1 MIYIRTTFLGAGVF
15 LTVSLELLIKYTDQT
30 YITENKTK
38 VFAGLQTGGSRRE
51 EGHKDSSKE
60 EEFKPPKLLHQF
72 CSVSLVD
79 LCQITDLL

>member
-1 MIYIRTTFLGAGVF
+1 MIYIRTTFLGVGVF